1 MTDPLHTEPVVT
13 QADVHAA
20 ALQWCGEK
28 DRETSLDDVRYFEN
42 NWQSLPGLRSRVEA
56 FARHRTATESA
67 SLAREDAL
75 RAERDFLLARASKA
89 GSCSFGGGRW
99 TGLSSNALVTVA
111 FGGED
116 DCLPSD
122 SSDLAACYR
131 TMLRLPRHLL
141 SDKVWEQLEDGERYV
156 GSKYPDDIA
165 WAKEAAEWPEA
176 ARAALSAADKETPA

>member
-1 MTDPLHTEPVVT
+1 MTDPLHTEPVEVT
-13 QADVHAA
+13 QADRIMCARAVATVEQEHLKSAI
-20 ALQWCGEK
+20 
-28 DRETSLDDVRYFEN
+28 
-42 NWQSLPGLRSRVEA
+42 LRGDYDYTEA
-56 FARHRTATESA
+56 MKAFVAHRTAAEAA
-67 SLAREDAL
+67 SRAEVERL

-116 DCLPSD
+116 DCLPTD